1 MEGYVRRRVMTSGA
15 IRYQARLGTGRNP
28 GNGRRQQVTRTFER
42 ERDAWRWVRDQSKA
56 LEQDRFVERHDR
68 TLGEYLTSEWLP
80 MILPTL
86 KPSTAATYRWSV
98 TVYIVPL
105 IGALPL
111 QRLKAPDLAQF
122 SSALVASPK
131 RNRAKGT
138 LAPKTVRNIFGV
150 LEKALSDAVD
160 LNYLAANPAAARSA
174 KPRVRVPRTGSKI
187 KAWDEAQLSA
197 FLDATITS
205 PYWSAWFL
213 AAYTGMRRGELIG
226 LRWSD
231 VDLGRACLHVRQ
243 SVVLAAGQSV
253 DQEDGKTLNA
263 ARTIDLDPDT
273 VDVLR
278 DHRKAQTEL
287 LAEVGIDSSEYVF
300 CRPDDRHLDPDSFS
314 QGFDRAVARQRAIV
328 PRLSLQGLR
337 HTHATILLK
346 AGVPVKVVSERLGH
360 ASVAFTMMQYQH
372 VLPGMQADAA
382 LTFARAIGYG
392 PVQHP

>member
-1 MEGYVRRRVMTSGA
+1 MEGYVRRRVLSSGA

-28 GNGRRQQVTRTFER
+28 GNGKRQQVTRTFER

-56 LEQDRFVERHDR
+56 LEQDRFVERHDT
-68 TLGEYLTSEWLP
+68 TLGEYLTNEWLP

-86 KPSTAATYRWSV
+86 KPSTAASYRWSIV
-98 TVYIVPL
+98 THVVPL
-105 IGALPL
+105 VGALPL
-111 QRLKAPDLAQF
+111 QRLKPPDLAQF
-122 SSALVASPK
+122 SSALVATPK

-138 LAPKTVRNIFGV
+138 LSPKTVRNVFGI

-160 LNYLAANPAAARSA
+160 LNYLAANPAAAKSA
-174 KPRVRVPRTGSKI
+174 KPRVRVARTGAKI
-187 KAWDEAQLSA
+187 KAWDEGQLGS
-197 FLDATITS
+197 FLDATTQS

-231 VDLGRACLHVRQ
+231 VDLGRARLHVRQ
-243 SVVLAAGQSV
+243 SVVLAGGEAV
-253 DQEDGKTLNA
+253 DQEDGKTLNS
-263 ARTIDLDPDT
+263 ARSIDLDPDT
-273 VDVLR
+273 IDILLNLQ
-278 DHRKAQTEL
+278 KAQSDL

-300 CRPDDRHLDPDSFS
+300 CRPDGSHLEPDSFS
-314 QGFDRAVARQRAIV
+314 QAFDRAVARQRAIV
-328 PRLSLQGLR
+328 PKLSLQGLR

-382 LTFARAIGYG
+382 LTFAQAIDRR
-392 PVQHP
+392 PAPRH